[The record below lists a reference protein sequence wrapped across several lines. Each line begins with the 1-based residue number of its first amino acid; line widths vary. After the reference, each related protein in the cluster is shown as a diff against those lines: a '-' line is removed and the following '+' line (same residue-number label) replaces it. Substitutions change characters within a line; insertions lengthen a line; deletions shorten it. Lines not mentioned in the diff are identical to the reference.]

1 MSRRGRKETTVIH
14 FQAQACLIAGLLLS
28 LSIFLHGPAGAAEQ
42 SPKQQQCINTLNKNF
57 LKIASTQ
64 GKEILACLK
73 GGSKGQLDPQTIEEC
88 LTADNRGKVAKAKS
102 KTEAD
107 DSKKC
112 SAQPPDFGATNAT
125 TVNDAAVQK
134 ELDLVH
140 AIFGLDLDAVIA
152 PSEDKFKS
160 KCQQKVTS
168 KAKKCQ
174 DTKLKVFNECKKS
187 ALKQGA
193 AEATDIETCIF
204 ADPEGVIAKACVD
217 KVAAQVRSQCVRKEV
232 DLVDA
237 FPGINLSD
245 PNALVDALDQTV
257 ECLACLAVNEADDLN
272 RDCDE
277 VDAGVVNGSCP

>member
-1 MSRRGRKETTVIH
+1 MTHFPSRT
-14 FQAQACLIAGLLLS
+14 CLIAGLLLS
-28 LSIFLHGPAGAAEQ
+28 LSIFLHGPAGAVEQ

-57 LKIASTQ
+57 LKVASTQ

-88 LTADNRGKVAKAKS
+88 LTADNRGKVAKARS

-112 SAQPPDFGATNAT
+112 SAEPPDFGATNAT
-125 TVNDAAVQK
+125 TLNDAAVQK

-140 AIFGLDLDAVIA
+140 AIFGLDLDLNDVIA
-152 PSEDKFKS
+152 PAADKFKS

-168 KAKKCQ
+168 KVKKCQ
-174 DTKLKVFNECKKS
+174 DTKLKVFNECKKR

-193 AEATDIETCIF
+193 AEAADIETCIF
-204 ADPEGVIAKACVD
+204 VDPEGVIAKACVA

-232 DLVDA
+232 ELVDA
-237 FPGINLSD
+237 FPGIDLSD
-245 PNALVDALDQTV
+245 PNAFVDALDQTV
-257 ECLACLAVNEADDLN
+257 ECLACLAVNEADALN

-277 VDAGVVNGSCP
+277 VDDGVVNESCP